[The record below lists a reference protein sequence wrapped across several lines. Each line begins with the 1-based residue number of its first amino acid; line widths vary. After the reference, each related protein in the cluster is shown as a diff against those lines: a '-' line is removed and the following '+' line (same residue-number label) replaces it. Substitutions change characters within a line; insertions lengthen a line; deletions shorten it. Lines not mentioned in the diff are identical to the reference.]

1 MSLQYKISLQE
12 LMEAHTIS
20 KPTKHGKRWS
30 KVEDVLLKRELQ
42 SRALTI
48 EEIADVHNR
57 TKGSIRARR
66 TKYIIQL
73 YSEGK
78 TIDEICDIYCDKYFT
93 RNRVIYLINKTK
105 TDTKEFIKNKKCN
118 NTEMISDMVTVAK
131 WFTLCRDHRP
141 EYLLE
146 VITKLDNTKKTSKR
160 IELSKKLLKKM
171 ISNTKIIINKMNEYE
186 EDLDTIRML
195 LEMDNH

>member
-1 MSLQYKISLQE
+1 MPLQYKISLQE
-12 LMEAHTIS
+12 LMNVHTTS
-20 KPTKHGKRWS
+20 KPIRHRQRWS
-30 KVEDVLLKRELQ
+30 KEEDDSLKRELQ

-48 EEIADVHNR
+48 EEIAEFHNR
-57 TKGSIRARR
+57 TKGSIHARR

-78 TIDEICDIYCDKYFT
+78 TINEICDIYCDKYFT
-93 RNRVIYLINKTK
+93 RNRVIYIINKTK
-105 TDTKEFIKNKKCN
+105 TDTKEPIKNKKSN
-118 NTEMISDMVTVAK
+118 NKTISDMETVAK

-186 EDLDTIRML
+186 DDLDTIRML